1 MRQRDGY
8 PQGATRLP
16 AGCRQHRLQL
26 SVPSR
31 AIQPATLTRPACNPI
46 RPACNP
52 TRPAGSPVY
61 AGTASVGGDSAST
74 DYEIMRILPANV
86 SLGARVPTH
95 VPTPLT
101 PGPDKAVSQQVSWK
115 LVNEWVAVCTRA
127 CRRPRQPAQSGPT
140 EADVAVHNYRRRS
153 SWMWSSRRR
162 TLEVERSRRSRSNLD
177 SHSGVRA
184 PTTLEQALLRA
195 TLILN
200 HLLAHN
206 IEYVHGKC
214 DV

>member
-31 AIQPATLTRPACNPI
+31 AIQPATLTRPACNPT

-52 TRPAGSPVY
+52 TRPACSPVY

-101 PGPDKAVSQQVSWK
+101 PGPDKAVRQQVSWK

-127 CRRPRQPAQSGPT
+127 CRRPRQPGP
-140 EADVAVHNYRRRS
+140 VWPN
-153 SWMWSSRRR
+153 
-162 TLEVERSRRSRSNLD
+162 
-177 SHSGVRA
+177 
-184 PTTLEQALLRA
+184 
-195 TLILN
+195 
-200 HLLAHN
+200 
-206 IEYVHGKC
+206 
-214 DV
+214 

>member
-1 MRQRDGY
+1 MRRRDGY

-31 AIQPATLTRPACNPI
+31 AIQPATLTRPACNPT
-46 RPACNP
+46 RRAC
-52 TRPAGSPVY
+52 SPVH

-86 SLGARVPTH
+86 SLGARVPPH

-127 CRRPRQPAQSGPT
+127 CRRPRQPGP
-140 EADVAVHNYRRRS
+140 VWPN
-153 SWMWSSRRR
+153 
-162 TLEVERSRRSRSNLD
+162 
-177 SHSGVRA
+177 
-184 PTTLEQALLRA
+184 
-195 TLILN
+195 
-200 HLLAHN
+200 
-206 IEYVHGKC
+206 
-214 DV
+214 